1 MSSFLSNG
9 DPAAIEGLYE
19 QYCKNPESIDS
30 EWRNFFQG
38 FEFSRTE
45 FEDNDGNLVITD
57 VEQGSE
63 AEEKGLKEGDI
74 IKRVGTQQVKSLKE
88 FKKKEKVARS
98 RGSLLL
104 LIKKDDGSS
113 LFVTLNY

>member
-45 FEDNDGNLVITD
+45 FEDHDGN
-57 VEQGSE
+57 
-63 AEEKGLKEGDI
+63 
-74 IKRVGTQQVKSLKE
+74 SLN
-88 FKKKEKVARS
+88 
-98 RGSLLL
+98 L
-104 LIKKDDGSS
+104 
-113 LFVTLNY
+113 

>member
-45 FEDNDGNLVITD
+45 FEDHDGN
-57 VEQGSE
+57 EHRFKSE
-63 AEEKGLKEGDI
+63 EEALAWAHENK
-74 IKRVGTQQVKSLKE
+74 
-88 FKKKEKVARS
+88 
-98 RGSLLL
+98 
-104 LIKKDDGSS
+104 
-113 LFVTLNY
+113 

>member
-19 QYCKNPESIDS
+19 QYCKNPESIDT

-45 FEDNDGNLVITD
+45 FEDHDGNSLNPLQMIRR
-57 VEQGSE
+57 
-63 AEEKGLKEGDI
+63 LKI
-74 IKRVGTQQVKSLKE
+74 QKRKLPS
-88 FKKKEKVARS
+88 A
-98 RGSLLL
+98 
-104 LIKKDDGSS
+104 I
-113 LFVTLNY
+113 

>member
-45 FEDNDGNLVITD
+45 FDENDENKGEVIPNTKF
-57 VEQGSE
+57 SNP
-63 AEEKGLKEGDI
+63 LKTI
-74 IKRVGTQQVKSLKE
+74 FYKYIKNILKDYGVHCGTRSATMIVI
-88 FKKKEKVARS
+88 VYNARYN
-98 RGSLLL
+98 
-104 LIKKDDGSS
+104 IK
-113 LFVTLNY
+113 FCI